1 MAPTRSSAAWKGLN
15 PNPGV
20 VRRTPVGSMT
30 VRILLTGSNGFIGGR
45 VAADALARGWEVV
58 GLGRAARP
66 AGPVT
71 RYVRA
76 DLAVPLDLDDE
87 VDAVVHA
94 AGLATPWAA
103 PSDYRRHNVDAT
115 ANVLRWAREH
125 GRPHLLYVSSSSVF
139 YRDADQFDLTERSP
153 IPPDDQQVNT
163 YSRTKLA
170 GERLTRAY
178 PADWTVLRPRAVFG
192 VGDTV
197 LLPRVVEAAR
207 RGVLPRFTRSD
218 GHRVRADLT
227 PVATVSHYLL
237 EAAAQ
242 RTTGDLN
249 LTNGEA
255 VELNPFVDEVLA
267 RLGVHPRRPN
277 VPVPA
282 AMALAGLGE
291 LTSARFRSYA
301 EPPIT
306 RYGVSMFAYSKTF
319 DNTRVSAL
327 LGPPPVSV
335 AETLDEV
342 VRGWRG

>member
-1 MAPTRSSAAWKGLN
+1 M
-15 PNPGV
+15 
-20 VRRTPVGSMT
+20 
-30 VRILLTGSNGFIGGR
+30 RILLTGSNGFIGGR

-58 GLGRAARP
+58 GVGRGPEP
-66 AGPVT
+66 ATPVT

-76 DLAVPLDLDDE
+76 DLGRPLELE
-87 VDAVVHA
+87 EHVDAVVHA
-94 AGLATPWAA
+94 AGLATPWAP
-103 PSDYRRHNVDAT
+103 PSDYRRNNVDAT
-115 ANVLRWAREH
+115 ANVQRWAREH

-139 YRDADQFDLTERSP
+139 YTEEDQFDLTERSP
-153 IPPDDQQVNT
+153 IPPDDQQVNI

-178 PADWTVLRPRAVFG
+178 PGDWAVLRPRAVFG

-197 LLPRVVEAAR
+197 LLPRVIEAAR
-207 RGVLPRFTRSD
+207 RGVLPRFVRAD

-255 VELNPFVDEVLA
+255 VELDGFVDDVLA
-267 RLGVHPRRPN
+267 RLGVRPRRPRIP
-277 VPVPA
+277 VPVA
-282 AMALAGLGE
+282 VTLARLGE
-291 LTSARFRSYA
+291 QASSRFRSYA

-319 DNTRVSAL
+319 DNTRVTAI

-335 AETLDEV
+335 AATVDEV
-342 VRGWRG
+342 VEDWRG